1 MGEEKGRHGKEVTVL
16 KGILLA
22 GGSGTRLYPLTCAVS
37 KQLLPVHE
45 RPMIY
50 YPLCLLLEAGIREI
64 LVIST
69 PSDVSRYRTLL
80 GDGRRFGGRLSYAVQ
95 PSPDGVAQAL
105 LIAKEFVGA
114 DAVALALGDNL
125 FLGSRVPLLLREAM
139 ERAEQSG
146 RATVFA
152 CAVRDPERF
161 GVVTL
166 DENGRALSLVEK
178 PSLPE
183 SDLCV
188 TGLYVYG
195 ADAVDQAGALRPSA
209 RGELEISDLNRRY
222 LEAGRLEAVRLPE
235 DTVWLDTGTPES
247 LYEAS
252 VLVRALEKRTRRLFA
267 SPEEI
272 AWRKGWITD
281 REMRAFAEEIA
292 SCAYGKALLGLLD
305 GGESREMHKEREV
318 EYR

>member
-1 MGEEKGRHGKEVTVL
+1 M

-22 GGSGTRLYPLTCAVS
+22 GGSGTRLYPLTCAAS
-37 KQLLPVHE
+37 KQLLPVHG
-45 RPMIY
+45 RPMVY
-50 YPLCLLLEAGIREI
+50 YPLCLLLEADVREI

-69 PSDVSRYRTLL
+69 PSDVSRYRELL

-105 LIAKEFVGA
+105 LIAKDFLGGEP
-114 DAVALALGDNL
+114 VALALGDNL
-125 FLGSRVPLLLREAM
+125 FLGGRVPPLLREAVQ
-139 ERAEQSG
+139 RAVRSEE
-146 RATVFA
+146 ATVFA
-152 CAVRDPERF
+152 CSVRDPERF
-161 GVVTL
+161 GVVEL
-166 DENGRALSLVEK
+166 DESGRAISLVEK
-178 PSLPE
+178 PKTPR

-195 ADAVDQAGALRPSA
+195 SDAAREAGALRPSA
-209 RGELEISDLNRRY
+209 RGELEISELNRRY
-222 LEAGRLEAVRLPE
+222 LEAGRLTVTVLPE
-235 DTVWLDTGTPES
+235 DTLWMDTGTPES

-252 VLVRALEKRTRRLFA
+252 ALVRALEKRTKKLIA

-281 REMRAFAEEIA
+281 RELRAFAEELA

-305 GGESREMHKEREV
+305 GRGSLEMHKEREV